1 MPGLFISLPKT
12 FLAAHVGMKENLLA
26 NEQAVVTGMDVHETL
41 LHLIRGINRH
51 STGVSLLAEQ
61 ISHDRTC
68 DQDLTY
74 TCTCDARFLQKATQ
88 QEEQ

>member
-51 STGVSLLAEQ
+51 SAGVSLLAEQ
-61 ISHDRTC
+61 IPHDRTC
-68 DQDLTY
+68 GTDLTY
-74 TCTCDARFLQKATQ
+74 TCTCDARFWQRK
-88 QEEQ
+88 EEQ